1 MFAPDVFP
9 FRNVALGIETYSRE
23 LETTVTA
30 LGGGALLLEMKVA
43 KLTTGSLDHTGDV
56 GLGVVSREQR
66 IGQPDCLFPHLLS
79 LFQELQMSCVA
90 DKVYSRWGVVDGG

>member
-1 MFAPDVFP
+1 LN
-9 FRNVALGIETYSRE
+9 RIRTYTCE
-23 LETTVTA
+23 LEATVTA
-30 LGGGALLLEMKVA
+30 LGSSALLLDVKVA
-43 KLTTGSLDHTGDV
+43 ELTTGSLDHTGDV